1 MRGSHSV
8 GIFLL
13 IAEMQRVGDGFWHI
27 HFNKDATVKQSFHA
41 RARADAHMVIA
52 MGADVQILR
61 QLAVKQHRAAFGAF
75 GPKIFGNFAA

>member
-1 MRGSHSV
+1 
-8 GIFLL
+8 
-13 IAEMQRVGDGFWHI
+13 
-27 HFNKDATVKQSFHA
+27 
-41 RARADAHMVIA
+41 MVIA